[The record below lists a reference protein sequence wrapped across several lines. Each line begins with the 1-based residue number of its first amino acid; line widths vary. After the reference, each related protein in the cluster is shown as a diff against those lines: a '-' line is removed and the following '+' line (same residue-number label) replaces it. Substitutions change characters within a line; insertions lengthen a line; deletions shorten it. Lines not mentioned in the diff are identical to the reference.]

1 MSLSIIIPVYNEE
14 KNIKK
19 TIYKID
25 TILKKSDLKNYEI
38 IVVDDCSND
47 STNQTLKQSKINF
60 NLIEHE
66 RNMGYGA
73 SIKSGIKKSKY
84 NVIAIT
90 DADGTYPI
98 EEIPEMYKKIKDFDM
113 VVGSRTGKSVKI
125 PFIRKPA
132 KWFIGKLANYLAGFK
147 IPDINSG
154 LRLFKKE
161 DALRFFK
168 ILPNGF
174 SFTTTITLAML
185 TNDMQIKYIPINYMK
200 RKGKSK
206 IRPIRDTLNFI
217 QLIIRTV
224 MYFNPLKMFVP
235 VSLILLLISLIVF
248 IYSYLALPKILDTTV
263 AILFISSIQILAIGM
278 LADMI
283 NKRNN

>member
-224 MYFNPLKMFVP
+224 MYFNPLKIFVP

>member
-1 MSLSIIIPVYNEE
+1 MSLSIIVPVYNEE

-25 TILKKSDLKNYEI
+25 SILKKSDLKNYEI
-38 IVVDDCSND
+38 IVIND
-47 STNQTLKQSKINF
+47 GSTDNTDQTLKQSKISF

-66 RNMGYGA
+66 QNRGYGA
-73 SIKSGIKKSKY
+73 SIKSGIQKSKY
-84 NVIAIT
+84 EVIAIT

-98 EEIPEMYKKIKDFDM
+98 EKIPEMYENFKDYDM

-168 ILPNGF
+168 VLPNGF

-224 MYFNPLKMFVP
+224 MYFNPLKIFVP
-235 VSLILLLISLIVF
+235 VSFILLLISLIVF
-248 IYSYLALPKILDTTV
+248 MYSYLALPKILDTTV

>member
-1 MSLSIIIPVYNEE
+1 MSLSIIVPVYNEE

-25 TILKKSDLKNYEI
+25 KVLKKSNLKNYEI
-38 IVVDDCSND
+38 IVIDDG
-47 STNQTLKQSKINF
+47 STDHTDQNLKQSKINF

-98 EEIPEMYKKIKDFDM
+98 ENIPEMYKKIKDFDM

-154 LRLFKKE
+154 LRIFKKE

-224 MYFNPLKMFVP
+224 MYFNPLKIFVP

>member
-1 MSLSIIIPVYNEE
+1 MSLSIIVPVYNEE

-19 TIYKID
+19 TITKID

-38 IVVDDCSND
+38 IIVND
-47 STNQTLKQSKINF
+47 GSTDNTNKTLKQSKINF

-84 NVIAIT
+84 NIIAIT

-98 EEIPEMYKKIKDFDM
+98 EKIPEMYNKIKNYDM

-224 MYFNPLKMFVP
+224 MYFNPLKIFVP

-263 AILFISSIQILAIGM
+263 SILFISSVQILAIGM

>member
-1 MSLSIIIPVYNEE
+1 LSLSIIIPVYNEE

-154 LRLFKKE
+154 LRLFKK
-161 DALRFFK
+161 DHALRFFK

-224 MYFNPLKMFVP
+224 MYFNPLKIFVP

>member
-1 MSLSIIIPVYNEE
+1 MSLSIIVPVYNEE

-25 TILKKSDLKNYEI
+25 SILKKSDLKNYEI
-38 IVVDDCSND
+38 IVIND
-47 STNQTLKQSKINF
+47 GSTDNTDQTLKQSKISF

-66 RNMGYGA
+66 QNMGYGA
-73 SIKSGIKKSKY
+73 SIKSGIQKSKY
-84 NVIAIT
+84 EVIAIT

-98 EEIPEMYKKIKDFDM
+98 EKIPEMYENFKDYDM

-168 ILPNGF
+168 VLPNGF

-224 MYFNPLKMFVP
+224 MYFNPLKIFVP
-235 VSLILLLISLIVF
+235 VSFILLLISLIVF
-248 IYSYLALPKILDTTV
+248 MYSYLALPKILDTTV

>member
-1 MSLSIIIPVYNEE
+1 LSLSIIIPVYNEE

>member
-25 TILKKSDLKNYEI
+25 TILKKNDLKNYEI

-47 STNQTLKQSKINF
+47 STNQTLKHSKINF

-224 MYFNPLKMFVP
+224 MYFNPLKIFVP

>member
-1 MSLSIIIPVYNEE
+1 MSLSIIVPVYNEE

-38 IVVDDCSND
+38 IIVDDGSTD
-47 STNQTLKQSKINF
+47 HTNQTLKQSNINF

-73 SIKSGIKKSKY
+73 SIKSGIIKSKY

-90 DADGTYPI
+90 DADCTYPV
-98 EEIPEMYKKIKDFDM
+98 EKIPEMYKQIKDYDM

-154 LRLFKKE
+154 LRIFKKE
-161 DALRFFK
+161 HVLRFFK

-224 MYFNPLKMFVP
+224 MYFNPLRIFVP

>member
-1 MSLSIIIPVYNEE
+1 LSLSIIVPVYNEE

-19 TIYKID
+19 TIIKID

-38 IVVDDCSND
+38 IIVDDGSTD
-47 STNQTLKQSKINF
+47 HTNQTLKQSNINF

-66 RNMGYGA
+66 QNMGYGA

-90 DADGTYPI
+90 DADCTYPV
-98 EEIPEMYKKIKDFDM
+98 EKIPEMYKQIKDYDM

-154 LRLFKKE
+154 LRIFKKE
-161 DALRFFK
+161 HVLRFFK

-224 MYFNPLKMFVP
+224 MYFNPLRIFVP

>member
-1 MSLSIIIPVYNEE
+1 MSLSIIVPVYNEE

-25 TILKKSDLKNYEI
+25 SVLKKSDLKNYEI
-38 IVVDDCSND
+38 IIVDDGSTD
-47 STNQTLKQSKINF
+47 HTNQTLKQSNINF

-73 SIKSGIKKSKY
+73 SIKSGIIKSKY

-90 DADGTYPI
+90 DADCTYPV
-98 EEIPEMYKKIKDFDM
+98 EKIPEMYKQIKDYDM
-113 VVGSRTGKSVKI
+113 VVGSRTGKIVKI

-154 LRLFKKE
+154 LRIFKKE
-161 DALRFFK
+161 HVLRFFK

-224 MYFNPLKMFVP
+224 MYFNPLRIFVP

-263 AILFISSIQILAIGM
+263 SILFISSIQILAIGM

>member
-1 MSLSIIIPVYNEE
+1 LSLSIIIPVYNEE

-224 MYFNPLKMFVP
+224 MYFNPLKIFVP